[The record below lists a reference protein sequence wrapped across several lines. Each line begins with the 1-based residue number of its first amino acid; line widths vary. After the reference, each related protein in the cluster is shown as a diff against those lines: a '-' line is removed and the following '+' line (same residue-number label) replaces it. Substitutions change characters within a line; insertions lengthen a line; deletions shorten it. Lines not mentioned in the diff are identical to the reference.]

1 MLNDY
6 TEYIKKKIP
15 NCHFPSNPCRIQFG
29 SRQIVVFREDLLQKM
44 SRNAIKIP
52 DPDKLSDQNKTNQN
66 KPKQIKKKKLLKLSR
81 SFNFCLL
88 YLFLLIFNFIYIS
101 ICCNEQ

>member
-1 MLNDY
+1 MFSSPGLLPHC
-6 TEYIKKKIP
+6 TEYLRKKIP

-52 DPDKLSDQNKTNQN
+52 DSDKLTEDVC
-66 KPKQIKKKKLLKLSR
+66 KL
-81 SFNFCLL
+81 
-88 YLFLLIFNFIYIS
+88 I
-101 ICCNEQ
+101 